1 MAWGLGVIG
10 NRGEKG
16 PKSLGA
22 EAPCTSDSRRE
33 PLGAKNVQR
42 ERFQLSFS
50 SSLSEIS
57 GLSYFLTTSARYQE
71 GPCGRHPVPA
81 PGRRSGSSPMPRVYE
96 QLITPPPWRGQGRL
110 ASRSERESLP
120 FAASISFL
128 LLEIAWT
135 QSSACCPRSHAYT
148 YHRWRGGV

>member
-50 SSLSEIS
+50 SFSVGNLRIVLLSDHVS
-57 GLSYFLTTSARYQE
+57 
-71 GPCGRHPVPA
+71 
-81 PGRRSGSSPMPRVYE
+81 
-96 QLITPPPWRGQGRL
+96 
-110 ASRSERESLP
+110 
-120 FAASISFL
+120 
-128 LLEIAWT
+128 
-135 QSSACCPRSHAYT
+135 
-148 YHRWRGGV
+148 